1 MIRALLM
8 DADGVL
14 QRPQKGW
21 LQELAKLGN
30 GVGFVK
36 DLFVEERQTMTGKV
50 DLGDVLERLIDRWGL
65 AITPQ
70 QVIQVWTR
78 IDQDTQMLALVGR
91 VRAAGVLT
99 ALATNQQSYRGTWM
113 QEHLP
118 YADYFDR
125 SFYSFEMG
133 LAKPDPAY
141 FEHIVS
147 QLGIAAGEAVFV
159 DDLASNV
166 RAARMVG
173 LKAVRFA
180 PFTPRWVLRFKLRR
194 LGVPAV

>member
-14 QRPQKGW
+14 QRPRKGW
-21 LQELAKLGN
+21 LREFAQLGN

-36 DLFVEERQTMTGKV
+36 DLFVEEPQTMTGKV
-50 DLGDVLERLIDRWGL
+50 DLGEVLERLIRRRGL

-70 QVIQVWTR
+70 QVIEVWCR
-78 IDQDTQMLALVGR
+78 IDPDAQMLALVRR

-99 ALATNQQSYRGTWM
+99 ALATNQQSYRGRWM
-113 QEHLP
+113 QEQLP

-125 SFYSFEMG
+125 SFYSFEVG

-147 QLGIAAGEAVFV
+147 QLGISAGEAVFV
-159 DDLASNV
+159 DDMNSNV
-166 RAARMVG
+166 RAARAAG
-173 LKAVRFA
+173 LKAARFG
-180 PFTPRWVLRFKLRR
+180 PLTPRWLLRFKLRR
-194 LGVPAV
+194 LGVPGV